1 MVSISLRDCCR
12 SNQVQDSG
20 FAARLMQDA
29 VSEAAPLPLLKY
41 IPRVPCFAERPG
53 S

>member
-12 SNQVQDSG
+12 SNQGQDSG
-20 FAARLMQDA
+20 VAAGLMQA
-29 VSEAAPLPLLKY
+29 TVSEAALLPLLKY